1 MSEETRTLNYQAYGG
16 ALELW
21 NCREHEVLIH
31 GPADTGKSRVCLQ
44 KVDAL
49 CRLYPKT
56 HALFVRRHRSDMKD
70 TVVQSLVQGVYGG
83 DEQAVGVTRI
93 GGVNPFEFH
102 YDNGSIIRLRGMD
115 DGSKSLG
122 GEYDVIFVSQAE
134 ELSESNWNVL
144 STRVTGRSGHTPYPQ
159 LIADANPGP
168 PNHFL
173 MHRDSLV
180 EIESVHT
187 DNPELY
193 DQKTGEITEQ
203 GKLRMKP
210 LLALTGIERKRLLE
224 GKWHAAEGIVY
235 DDFDTSTHIID
246 NEKVPIGGERAL
258 CIDWGYQHP
267 LVCQWWY
274 IDPDKRMVMTRE
286 IYKTNLLVEDLAI
299 MIATITKRNNEWVSK
314 IVCDHDPE
322 DQATLE
328 RHLGMKVTPAIKG
341 PNSVRN
347 GITMVKERL
356 RVAHDGR
363 PRLVI
368 AQNAL
373 QSVDPV
379 LRERR
384 MPVSTEGEFALYS
397 WKENIKGDVQDE
409 PIKEYDHGLDALRYM
424 VNHIDGGVT
433 RWKWL

>member
-1 MSEETRTLNYQAYGG
+1 MEETRALNYQAYGG
-16 ALELW
+16 ALKLW
-21 NCREHEVLIH
+21 NCREQEVLIS
-31 GPADTGKSRVCLQ
+31 GAADTGKSRVCLQ

-70 TVVQSLVQGVYGG
+70 TTVQSLVQGVYGG
-83 DEQAVGVTRI
+83 DEKEVGVTKV

-102 YDNGSIIRLRGMD
+102 YNNGSIIRLRGMD

-122 GEYDVIFVSQAE
+122 GEYDIVFVSQAE
-134 ELSESNWNVL
+134 ELSESNWNTL

-159 LIADANPGP
+159 LMADANPGP

-173 MHRDSLV
+173 MHRESLV
-180 EIESVHT
+180 KIKSIHQ

-193 DQKTGEITEQ
+193 DQETGKITEQ

-210 LLALTGIERKRLLE
+210 LYALTGIERRRLLE
-224 GKWHAAEGIVY
+224 GKWVAAEGIVY
-235 DDFDTSTHIID
+235 DDFDASIHITED
-246 NEKVPIGGERAL
+246 YPVGGERIL
-258 CIDWGYQHP
+258 CIDFGYAHP

-274 IDPDKRMVMTRE
+274 VDPNGRMTLTRE

-299 MIATITKRNNEWVSK
+299 MIATITKQNNEWISK

-322 DQATLE
+322 DRATLE
-328 RHLGMKVTPAIKG
+328 RHLGIKTLPATKG
-341 PNSVRN
+341 PGSVRN
-347 GITMVKERL
+347 GIVMVKERL
-356 RVAHDGR
+356 RPGHDGR
-363 PRLVI
+363 PMILI
-368 AQNAL
+368 ANNAL
-373 QSVDPV
+373 HSVDPV

-384 MPVSTEGEFALYS
+384 KPVSTESEFNLYS
-397 WKENIKGDVQDE
+397 WKENIRGDVQDE
-409 PIKEYDHGLDALRYM
+409 PIKQDDHGLDAMRYI
-424 VNHIDGGVT
+424 VNHVDGGVT